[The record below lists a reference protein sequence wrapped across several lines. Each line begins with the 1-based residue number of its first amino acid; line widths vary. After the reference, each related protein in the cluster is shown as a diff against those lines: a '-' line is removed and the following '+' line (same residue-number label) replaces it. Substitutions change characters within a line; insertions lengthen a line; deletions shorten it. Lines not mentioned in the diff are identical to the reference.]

1 MKVFVLQ
8 YCRTDIDL
16 FGNCLFQDSVRN
28 SFPDDEIIVYDN
40 FNPIK
45 YCSIFKEKA
54 DKIGAEFK
62 ILKREY
68 RHTEYILQLI
78 NQETEPF
85 YLIDPDTIWFEPLPQ
100 HFDAAIAGTYVPP
113 FYNPTPQ
120 AYTLPMIHTCC
131 MYIDPIKCKNII
143 KESVFGDNLIHTS
156 PVFSWNKV
164 KYWID
169 SVGLFYT
176 LYQDQCQVFSDDD
189 NAKFAHLLCGT
200 HISKVQKSA
209 PDILKLHQKFQSNL
223 ISPRQL
229 YSIQMDLYERL
240 KWQDDILMPD
250 FSDPNFDFLNIL
262 KSRPL
267 PGGVGQLEEDILK
280 YRCSMDLLFN
290 I

>member
-100 HFDAAIAGTYVPP
+100 HFDAAIAGRYVPP
-113 FYNPTPQ
+113 FNLRLGPKNISHHIPNFL
-120 AYTLPMIHTCC
+120 AYDLPVIHTCC

-200 HISKVQKSA
+200 HISKIQHWF
-209 PDILKLHQKFQSNL
+209 PEILEIHQKVHSNS

-229 YSIQMDLYERL
+229 YSIQMDFYEKF
-240 KWQDDILMPD
+240 KWEDDVLMPD
-250 FSDPNFDFLNIL
+250 FSDPNFEVND
-262 KSRPL
+262 
-267 PGGVGQLEEDILK
+267 EDYFINN
-280 YRCSMDLLFN
+280 RTC
-290 I
+290 

>member
-62 ILKREY
+62 MLKREY
-68 RHTEYILQLI
+68 GHTEYILQLI
-78 NQETEPF
+78 TQEIEPF

-100 HFDAAIAGTYVPP
+100 HFDAAIVGRYVPP
-113 FYNPTPQ
+113 FYNPDKQ
-120 AYTLPMIHTCC
+120 AYTLPRIHPSC

-143 KESVFGDNLIHTS
+143 KESVFGDDLICQI
-156 PVFSWNKV
+156 PVFTWNKTN
-164 KYWID
+164 YWID

-176 LYQDQCQVFSDDD
+176 FYKDQCQVFSDDD

-200 HISKVQKSA
+200 HISLVQKRIPELSE
-209 PDILKLHQKFQSNL
+209 LHQKVQFNL

-229 YSIQMDLYERL
+229 HSIQNDLYEKS
-240 KWQDDILMPD
+240 KWPNDILMPD
-250 FSDPNFDFLNIL
+250 FSDLNVLNIL
-262 KSRPL
+262 KNCLLQGDSR
-267 PGGVGQLEEDILK
+267 
-280 YRCSMDLLFN
+280 RLFYGY
-290 I
+290 II

>member
-100 HFDAAIAGTYVPP
+100 HFDAAIAGRYVPP
-113 FYNPTPQ
+113 FNLRLGPKNISHHIPNFL
-120 AYTLPMIHTCC
+120 AYDLPVIHTCC

-143 KESVFGDNLIHTS
+143 KESVFGDQLIHS
-156 PVFSWNKV
+156 KKVFTWNKV
-164 KYWID
+164 NYRTD
-169 SVGLFYT
+169 SAGLFYT

-229 YSIQMDLYERL
+229 YSIQMDFYERL
-240 KWQDDILMPD
+240 KWGDNILMPD
-250 FSDPNFDFLNIL
+250 FSDLDVLNSIL
-262 KSRPL
+262 KSSPS
-267 PGGVGQLEEDILK
+267 I
-280 YRCSMDLLFN
+280 
-290 I
+290 